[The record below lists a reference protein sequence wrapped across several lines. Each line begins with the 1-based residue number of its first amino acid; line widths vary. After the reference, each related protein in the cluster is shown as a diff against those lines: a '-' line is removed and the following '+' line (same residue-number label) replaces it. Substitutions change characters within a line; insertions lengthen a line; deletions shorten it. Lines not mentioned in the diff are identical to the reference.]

1 MTQKIQGIS
10 IPPPKP
16 SDMNPVFDLYSRVSA
31 QSHGFDSKGNYL
43 HWHDFQFRSKEFRGE
58 EKALAWHAL
67 KLQRSL
73 SPIMLWDENEKLF
86 YISSVSLQAKLYK
99 IDKEVTLEHLQLSE
113 HDRKFH
119 LVKGVLMEEA
129 ISSAQLEGAATT
141 RKVAKELLETER
153 EPRDMSERMVVNNWR
168 LIEAANE
175 FKDID
180 LIPEMIMKFN
190 EIATDGVIEN
200 DHIAGQFRTDDV
212 LVRNVATNEIIHEAP
227 PPSSIMNMIN
237 QLCNY
242 ANSEHGSG
250 ADFVHP
256 IVKAC
261 VLHFMIG
268 YIHPFM
274 DGNGRTA
281 RALFYWFMLKHG
293 YENFKYISISSLLK
307 NAPKKYVKS
316 YICTETDENDLTH
329 FVDYQLTV
337 ILQALERFS
346 NYITSKL
353 DETRE
358 ALELLDSSP
367 LRKSLQLQHIT
378 ILKKALQ
385 NPGRTFW
392 VKEIQT
398 DFNVSHTSARK
409 YLDKLVNMGLLVKYK
424 KGKENGYISPSDLKD
439 KLKINKSLSLADY
452 QTK

>member
-1 MTQKIQGIS
+1 MTRKIQGINV
-10 IPPPKP
+10 PPQKP
-16 SDMNPVFDLYSRVSA
+16 SDMNSAFALYSRVDA
-31 QSHGFDSKGNYL
+31 QAHGFDSKGNYL
-43 HWHDFQFRSKEFRGE
+43 HWHDFQYRSKEFKGE
-58 EKALAWHAL
+58 EKELAWHIL

-73 SPIMLWDENEKLF
+73 SPISLWDEHKNLF
-86 YISSVSLQAKLYK
+86 FISSVSLQAKLYK
-99 IDKEVTLEHLQLSE
+99 IDKEATLEHLQLSE

-141 RKVAKELLETER
+141 RKVAKELLETDR

-175 FKDID
+175 FKDIE
-180 LIPEMIMKFN
+180 LLPEMIMKFN

-200 DHIAGQFRTDDV
+200 DHIAGKFRKDDV
-212 LVRNVATNEIIHEAP
+212 LVTNVATNEVIHEAP
-227 PPSSIMNMIN
+227 SADHIVDMIN
-237 QLCNY
+237 QICFY

-250 ADFVHP
+250 AEFVHP

-307 NAPKKYVKS
+307 DAPKKYVKS
-316 YICTETDENDLTH
+316 YICTETDNNDLTH

-346 NYITSKL
+346 SYITTKL

-409 YLDKLVNMGLLVKYK
+409 YLDKLVDMELLVKYK

-439 KLKINKSLSLADY
+439 KLKI
-452 QTK
+452 TK

>member
-1 MTQKIQGIS
+1 MIKKIQGIS

-16 SDMNPVFDLYSRVSA
+16 SDMSSAFALYSRVNA

-43 HWHDFQFRSKEFRGE
+43 HWHDFQFRSKEFKGE
-58 EKALAWHAL
+58 EKELAWHIL

-73 SPIMLWDENEKLF
+73 SPITLWDENKNF
-86 YISSVSLQAKLYK
+86 FFISSVSLQAKLYK
-99 IDKEVTLEHLQLSE
+99 IDKEMTLEHLQLSE

-153 EPRDMSERMVVNNWR
+153 EPRDISEKMVVNNWR

-180 LIPEMIMKFN
+180 LLPEMIMKFN
-190 EIATDGVIEN
+190 EIATDGVSEN
-200 DHIAGQFRTDDV
+200 DHIAGQFRKDDV

-227 PPSSIMNMIN
+227 SANYIADMIN
-237 QLCNY
+237 QICVY

-307 NAPKKYVKS
+307 DAPKKYVKS
-316 YICTETDENDLTH
+316 YICTETDNNDLTH

-346 NYITSKL
+346 SYITSKL

-358 ALELLDSSP
+358 ALELLDNSP
-367 LRKSLQLQHIT
+367 LKKGLQLQHIT
-378 ILKKALQ
+378 ILKKAVQ

-409 YLDKLVNMGLLVKYK
+409 YLDKLVDMELLVKYK

-439 KLKINKSLSLADY
+439 KLKITNE
-452 QTK
+452 

>member
-1 MTQKIQGIS
+1 MVSKIQGINT
-10 IPPPKP
+10 PPKKP
-16 SDMNPVFDLYSRVSA
+16 TDMSSVFEIYPRVNA
-31 QSHGFDSKGNYL
+31 RDHGFDSKGNYL
-43 HWHDFQFRSKEFRGE
+43 HWHDFNFRAKEFTGQ
-58 EKALAWHAL
+58 EKELAWHAL
-67 KLQRSL
+67 KLQRSI
-73 SPIMLWDENEKLF
+73 SPISLLDEHDKLF
-86 YISSVSLQAKLYK
+86 NISSVSLQAKLYK

-113 HDRKFH
+113 NDRKFH

-141 RKVAKELLETER
+141 RKVAKEMLETDR

-168 LIEAANE
+168 LIEAAYD

-180 LIPEMIMKFN
+180 LTPEMIMKFN

-200 DHIAGQFRTDDV
+200 GHIAGQFRTDDV
-212 LVRNVATNEIIHEAP
+212 LVRNISTNEIIHEAP
-227 PPSSIMNMIN
+227 PPASIMKIIN
-237 QLCNY
+237 GLCDY

-250 ADFVHP
+250 SDFVHP

-261 VLHFMIG
+261 ILHFMIG

-281 RALFYWFMLKHG
+281 RALFYWFILKHG

-307 NAPKKYVKS
+307 DAPAKYVKS

-346 NYITSKL
+346 NYITTKL

-367 LRKSLQLQHIT
+367 LRKCLQLQHIT

-409 YLDKLVNMGLLVKYK
+409 YLDRLVEMGLLVKYK
-424 KGKENGYISPSDLKD
+424 KGKENGYISPSDLKN
-439 KLKINKSLSLADY
+439 KLRIKS
-452 QTK
+452 